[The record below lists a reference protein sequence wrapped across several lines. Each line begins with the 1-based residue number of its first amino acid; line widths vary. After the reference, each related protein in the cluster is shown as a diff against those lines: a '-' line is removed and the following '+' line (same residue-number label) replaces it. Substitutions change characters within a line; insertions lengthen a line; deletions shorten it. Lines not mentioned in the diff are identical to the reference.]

1 MIEQSDVQGR
11 LNLFRYGIVV
21 VTVTAFV
28 VSLVAPMILTA
39 NLPGSIG
46 IGEML
51 MPSLIIT
58 VITAVIGAVAYFAYA
73 QFLKSTVG
81 SADSSE

>member
-39 NLPGSIG
+39 DLPASIG
-46 IGEML
+46 IGDML

-58 VITAVIGAVAYFAYA
+58 VITAVTGAVAYFAYA
-73 QFLKSTVG
+73 RFLRSTVG